1 MRRIDALL
9 LTLAVFIA
17 GGLLYSLL
25 QTVGLDDQQAGIW
38 AEAVLVVGVV
48 AWLGSYLFRV
58 FTKNMTYFQQV
69 RDYREAVLQKRLE
82 SLSPEELAQLQ
93 AEIEAERSPQPAPGE
108 ASPSDPSSL

>member
-25 QTVGLDDQQAGIW
+25 QIAGLDDQQAGIW

-93 AEIEAERSPQPAPGE
+93 AEIEAERSQDATPEDGPD
-108 ASPSDPSSL
+108 SPDSP